1 VLSFKTSRG
10 PRILTRISDDE
21 LRGRYGSPEQE
32 VTLRRGEIL
41 PGFPL
46 DLAPLGTEKQ
56 NRVWIKA
63 VLEGHMITWDVPAK

>member
-1 VLSFKTSRG
+1 
-10 PRILTRISDDE
+10 
-21 LRGRYGSPEQE
+21 